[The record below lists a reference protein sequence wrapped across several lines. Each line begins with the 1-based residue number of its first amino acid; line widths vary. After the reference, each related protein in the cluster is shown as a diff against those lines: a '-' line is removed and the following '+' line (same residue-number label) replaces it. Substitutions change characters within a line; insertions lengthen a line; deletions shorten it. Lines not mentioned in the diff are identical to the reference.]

1 LGGGYKMEY
10 CIVKEDTIVK
20 FTDEVNQ
27 LLKEGWRPQGG
38 MSVIW
43 DEAYTYYYQAMVRDI
58 ETK

>member
-1 LGGGYKMEY
+1 MEY

-20 FTDEVNQ
+20 FTDEVNR

>member
-1 LGGGYKMEY
+1 MEY

-20 FTDEVNQ
+20 FTDEVNR

-38 MSVIW
+38 VAVIW